1 MSKFITG
8 RASGTT
14 LVLLLACVGMVFAQH
29 PPAGRGGGGQGRG
42 GAAPAAVGC
51 VPVGLGAGPCDMQ
64 KVDPAAADRGRGLY
78 AAECVNCHGA
88 LARGTDLGAN
98 LVRSLIVLR
107 DRVGTELG

>member
-14 LVLLLACVGMVFAQH
+14 LVLLLAGVGVLLAQQA
-29 PPAGRGGGGQGRG
+29 PPAGRGGRGQGRG
-42 GAAPAAVGC
+42 GAAPAPAAVGC

-64 KVDPAAADRGRGLY
+64 KVDAAAADRGRSLY

-98 LVRSLIVLR
+98 LVRSLVVLR
-107 DRVGTELG
+107 DR